1 MINASQKDNVLDF
14 NLQEALNDL
23 IQEGIRDPNVLLK
36 YSQNP
41 PPKYGD
47 NGSLLVSLAANAVA
61 RSKQAVKTLQPSPNT
76 TIAEQV
82 QTKLASAA
90 QPQGIAGLAP
100 QAPTAPQGINTPPP
114 PQNMDGGIAP
124 LPIDDTMYSNQN
136 YAGGGI
142 VSFDNGGNVQHFVGG
157 GNSFVNPL
165 SSLPNAYT
173 DPQDIRGTVIRGYKQ
188 ALPDILEK
196 KGRGLPIT
204 ETEQLI
210 MDTLYQSGD
219 YNTPM
224 FDLAPSK
231 NFISPEAL
239 KPKALSLSNTN
250 NKEDPIKEA
259 PPAETQTVAKPVK
272 EKPAAPSSPG
282 IGGLNTANTQPKT
295 LTAMIDD
302 RKKLLESQGVD
313 TSYFDKQLTEL
324 RKEKEEDLTSSQ
336 RMMQSNILFSLAKS
350 LGETPGGL
358 MRGLVRGGIDA
369 GPVVDAAMKEQK
381 EIKKL
386 SKKEERATIALQ
398 RAEKRGDVDAIEKA
412 KSNRE
417 TIEAELQGKHI
428 TGGYGIQAAN
438 IAAAAKATDKTVAN
452 REKIAHDIR
461 ERIKQTHAQGDLTD
475 EQYNTLF
482 NKMYYDAL
490 KLNSL
495 LPEGTVVPASSSG
508 KGKTDFSTGVYHP

>member
-114 PQNMDGGIAP
+114 SQNMDGGIAP

-210 MDTLYQSGD
+210 MDTLYQSGE

-239 KPKALSLSNTN
+239 KPKTLSLST
-250 NKEDPIKEA
+250 NKEDQIKEA
-259 PPAETQTVAKPVK
+259 PPAETQTVTKPVK

-302 RKKLLESQGVD
+302 RKKLLESQGID

-417 TIEAELQGKHI
+417 AVEAELQGKHI

-438 IAAAAKATDKTVAN
+438 IAAAAKVTDKTIAN
-452 REKIAHDIR
+452 RDRAVDNATKKADTIAKNNNVTTAAEYDAIYQPILQQ
-461 ERIKQTHAQGDLTD
+461 ELAALGLTGTGTSSQQALPQGVKVTRIK
-475 EQYNTLF
+475 
-482 NKMYYDAL
+482 
-490 KLNSL
+490 
-495 LPEGTVVPASSSG
+495 
-508 KGKTDFSTGVYHP
+508 

>member
-1 MINASQKDNVLDF
+1 MQSRAGGIDLNK
-14 NLQEALNDL
+14 ALNDL
-23 IQEGIRDPNVLLK
+23 IQAGIRDPNILLK

-41 PPKYGD
+41 PPEYGA
-47 NGSLLVSLAANAVA
+47 NGSMLVSLAANAVA
-61 RSKQAVKTLQPSPNT
+61 RDKEAVKSMQPSPNT
-76 TIAEQV
+76 TIAEQI

-100 QAPTAPQGINTPPP
+100 RASTAPQGINTPPP
-114 PQNMDGGIAP
+114 PQNMDAGVAN
-124 LPIDDTMYSNQN
+124 LPINDAMYSDQN

-142 VSFDNGGNVQHFVGG
+142 VSFVKGGSSDDSYSDMYSDDLDRAMAIKQYELNKNKSLQDKTYPGFLSTMPTNPEQYDTNYLASKVGPG
-157 GNSFVNPL
+157 GYDRTLESPVLSTSNLETRVPAVVSEKNPFDTYK
-165 SSLPNAYT
+165 NA
-173 DPQDIRGTVIRGYKQ
+173 
-188 ALPDILEK
+188 A
-196 KGRGLPIT
+196 
-204 ETEQLI
+204 
-210 MDTLYQSGD
+210 S
-219 YNTPM
+219 
-224 FDLAPSK
+224 
-231 NFISPEAL
+231 
-239 KPKALSLSNTN
+239 
-250 NKEDPIKEA
+250 
-259 PPAETQTVAKPVK
+259 
-272 EKPAAPSSPG
+272 SSPG

-295 LTAMIDD
+295 LNAMIDD

-358 MRGLVRGGIDA
+358 IRGLVKGGIDA

-386 SKKEERATIALQ
+386 SNKEERATTALQ

-428 TGGYGIQAAN
+428 TGGYGIKVAN
-438 IAAAAKATDKTVAN
+438 IAAESRISDKTVAN
-452 REKIAHDIR
+452 REKIAQDIR

-475 EQYNTLF
+475 EQYNTMF

-490 KLNSL
+490 KLNNL

-508 KGKTDFSTGVYHP
+508 KGKTVFSTDAGLTTGVYHP

>member
-1 MINASQKDNVLDF
+1 MSIQQSNGAV
-14 NLQEALNDL
+14 NLQAALNRL
-23 IQEGIRDPNVLLK
+23 VKAGTVDPNILLK

-41 PPKYGD
+41 PPDLGD
-47 NGSLLVSLAANAVA
+47 KGALLVSLASSIVA
-61 RSKQAVKTLQPSPNT
+61 RNKEASNASKPAPTETVS
-76 TIAEQV
+76 EQI
-82 QTKLASAA
+82 QNKLAIAA
-90 QPQGIAGLAP
+90 QPQGIASLAP
-100 QAPTAPQGINTPPP
+100 QAPTTPQGINTSPP
-114 PQNMDGGIAP
+114 PQNMDAGVAN
-124 LPIDDTMYSNQN
+124 LPINDAMYSDQN

-196 KGRGLPIT
+196 KGRGMPIT

-239 KPKALSLSNTN
+239 KPKALSLST
-250 NKEDPIKEA
+250 NKEDQIKKA
-259 PPAETQTVAKPVK
+259 PPAETQTTEKPVK

-282 IGGLNTANTQPKT
+282 IGGLYPANTQPKT

-412 KSNRE
+412 RSNRE
-417 TIEAELQGKHI
+417 AVEAELQGKHI

-438 IAAAAKATDKTVAN
+438 IAAAAKVTDKTIAN
-452 REKIAHDIR
+452 RDRAVDNATKKADTIAKNNNVTTAA
-461 ERIKQTHAQGDLTD
+461 E
-475 EQYNTLF
+475 
-482 NKMYYDAL
+482 YDAIYQPIL
-490 KLNSL
+490 QQELAALGLNYGSNISKT
-495 LPEGTVVPASSSG
+495 PSG
-508 KGKTDFSTGVYHP
+508 KGKTDFNTGVYHP